1 MSVFAFLSLGLL
13 PIPLIFVRYGPR
25 LREKSHFA
33 REAREVIAAT
43 RNQVVLNDVAED
55 DTAPIEVE
63 EKRNTDDLER
73 AEGVEVNSRRSS
85 IEKDLS
91 K

>member
-1 MSVFAFLSLGLL
+1 MSAG
-13 PIPLIFVRYGPR
+13 
-25 LREKSHFA
+25 
-33 REAREVIAAT
+33 T

-55 DTAPIEVE
+55 DTAPTEVE